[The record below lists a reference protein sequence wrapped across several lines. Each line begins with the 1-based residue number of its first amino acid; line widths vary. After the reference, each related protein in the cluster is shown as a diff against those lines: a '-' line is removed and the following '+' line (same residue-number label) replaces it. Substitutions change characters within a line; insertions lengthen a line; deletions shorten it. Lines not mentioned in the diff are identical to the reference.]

1 MTSNSDVI
9 TFNTDTRILP
19 DKTLKISENLMLNLC
34 NYNYM
39 KYNKIRWQ
47 IWSDIF
53 NNQIKN
59 LIDLNQDKEYY
70 NPKTFYNLRNLF
82 IANARN
88 VKRLRKIEYDKI
100 GKMIVILQK
109 KFKCR

>member
-9 TFNTDTRILP
+9 TFNTDTCILP

-59 LIDLNQDKEYY
+59 LIDLNRDKEY
-70 NPKTFYNLRNLF
+70 
-82 IANARN
+82 
-88 VKRLRKIEYDKI
+88 
-100 GKMIVILQK
+100 
-109 KFKCR
+109 